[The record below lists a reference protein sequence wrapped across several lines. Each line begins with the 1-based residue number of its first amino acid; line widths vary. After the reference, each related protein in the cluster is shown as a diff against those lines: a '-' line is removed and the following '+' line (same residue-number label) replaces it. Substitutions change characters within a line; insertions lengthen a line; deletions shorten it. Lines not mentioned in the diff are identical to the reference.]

1 MPRKAAANIFAAV
14 TSRTKSKMT
23 SRRRAIEM
31 GILQVPSRRVQ
42 ALVRR
47 RRLGGFCRLIQ
58 QVLQPVKLRII
69 RIDRVK
75 LLPCFLRR
83 ADVVSAFQIYQSRF
97 VARTYAQHLVQ
108 FVERLARVTQTVKAG
123 RHIRARIYV
132 LGISLQGLLIPRNRL
147 REAAPVKKK
156 VGELQAWRG
165 IRRIVR
171 GGILEKLYDL
181 GVIKGRVAFRQLR
194 CDFALRTAR
203 CRSVPGGSPR
213 GSRSG
218 RNGVRSRAS
227 DREPSSAIDVTGKKT
242 GAEENDRCDKCL
254 FLHRFTLNIRPPEFS

>member
-47 RRLGGFCRLIQ
+47 RRLGGFCRL
-58 QVLQPVKLRII
+58 
-69 RIDRVK
+69 K

-83 ADVVSAFQIYQSRF
+83 ADVVSAFQIYHGQIEQSRF

-213 GSRSG
+213 GSRIG